1 MAINVNKQLKKV
13 IQRNYLA
20 KDFDAFRTELLA
32 HARLYF
38 PDKIQDFSEA
48 SLGGMFLDLAA
59 YVGDSMSFY
68 LDHQFNELN
77 WSTAVEQRNVQKHL
91 RQAGVKIS
99 GAAPS
104 HVDIDIYFEIPAEM
118 TSMWGDI
125 EPKRIL
131 LPKVMTKST
140 FASNNGVM
148 FSLLEDLD
156 FAEKDTAGN
165 YLYSSVVTESDD
177 SGNPTK
183 FVIWRRAVAQSGQ
196 RKEYRSNIPNNRKAF
211 RRITLS
217 DENITEIF
225 EVKDSDGNIYYEV
238 DTLSQ
243 DTVFRASRNK
253 TEDSDLVYS
262 YMEVIPCPYR
272 YVKLYDYR
280 TKLTTLRFGSGD
292 ASTMDNDI
300 IPDPAELALPL
311 YGKNTFSRFT
321 IDPNSL
327 LNTQTLGIAPRNT
340 TLTITYQ
347 HGGGLKHNVG
357 SETIRTVDVLYCEF
371 PQGSDPKEA
380 TAVRGSID
388 VTNPAPATDG
398 ANAPTLENLRSQI
411 PAARKAQSRLITKED
426 LLSRIYTLPNKFG
439 RVYRVGIRDNPL
451 NSMSAQ
457 IHLIGLDKNKKL
469 TQCSDTLK
477 KNLRTYL
484 NEYRTV
490 SDAYDILDARIINIG
505 VSFEIVAHPN
515 ASKSKVAQTAIR
527 NVRNILKTEFF
538 QIDQPLPYSDIMN
551 ALLLSEGVISLV
563 ELSVFN
569 RSGLVEGKQ
578 YSDVSFD
585 ITSNTFQQMIVPVD
599 GAMFEL
605 KYPEK
610 DIIATVR

>member
-1 MAINVNKQLKKV
+1 MAINVKKQLKKV
-13 IQRNYLA
+13 TKRNYLA

-48 SLGGMFLDLAA
+48 SLGGLFLDMAA
-59 YVGDSMSFY
+59 YVGDSMAFY

-77 WSTAVEQRNVQKHL
+77 WSTAVEQRNVQKHI
-91 RQAGVKIS
+91 RQAGVKMK
-99 GAAPS
+99 GAAPA
-104 HVDIDIYFEIPAEM
+104 HVDIDIYFEIPAE
-118 TSMWGDI
+118 TISG
-125 EPKRIL
+125 EQQPKANL
-131 LPKVMTKST
+131 LPKILSKTR
-140 FASNNGVM
+140 FASNNGVI
-148 FSLLEDLD
+148 FSLLEDCD
-156 FAEKDTAGN
+156 FAEKDNSGN
-165 YLYSSVVTESDD
+165 YLYQYVVVETDD
-177 SGNPTK
+177 DGTPTSY
-183 FVIWRRAVAQSGQ
+183 VVWRRATCQSGQ
-196 RKEYRSNIPNNRKAF
+196 RKDYRSNIPNNRKAF

-217 DENITEIF
+217 DENVTEIF

-238 DTLSQ
+238 ETLSQ
-243 DTVFRASRNK
+243 DTVFRASKNVS
-253 TEDSDLVYS
+253 EDSDLVYS
-262 YMEVIPCPYR
+262 FLEVIPCPYR
-272 YVKLYDYR
+272 FVVQYDYQ

-340 TLTITYQ
+340 TLTISYQ
-347 HGGGLKHNVG
+347 YGGGLKHNVG
-357 SETIRTVDVLYCEF
+357 SQTIRTVDILYCEF
-371 PQGSDPKEA
+371 PLGSDSAQA
-380 TAVRGSID
+380 TSVRGSID

-398 ANAPTLENLRSQI
+398 ANAPTLEQLRSQI

-426 LLSRIYTLPNKFG
+426 LLSRIYTLPNRFG

-457 IHLIGLDKNKKL
+457 IHLLSLDKRKKL
-469 TQCSDTLK
+469 TYCSDTLK

-484 NEYRTV
+484 NEYRVV
-490 SDAYDILDARIINIG
+490 SDAYDILDARIINFG
-505 VSFEIVAHPN
+505 VSFEVVAHPN
-515 ASKSKVAQTAIR
+515 ASKTKVAQTAIR

-551 ALLLSEGVISLV
+551 AILLSEGVISLV
-563 ELSVFN
+563 DLQVFN
-569 RSGLVEGKQ
+569 LTGTTPEGRV
-578 YSDVSFD
+578 YSDTSFEVD
-585 ITSNTFQQMIVPVD
+585 ENTFQQMIVPID
-599 GAMFEL
+599 GAMFEM
-605 KYPEK
+605 KYPES